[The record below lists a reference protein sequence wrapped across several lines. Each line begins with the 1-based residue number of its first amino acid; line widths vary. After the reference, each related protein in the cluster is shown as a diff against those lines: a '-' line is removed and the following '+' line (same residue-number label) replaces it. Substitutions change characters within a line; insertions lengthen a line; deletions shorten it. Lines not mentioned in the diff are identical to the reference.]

1 MVAWSRS
8 VGNLMGGPG
17 DPPHCMIR
25 IVSLFLFLPLLAG
38 AALLPE
44 SLGEF
49 ERKSVEPYTPAE
61 RDLYIEFGFE
71 EGETAHYAT
80 EAGQSVDITARRC
93 QDPTG
98 AFAVFLW
105 LQPEEGTEQ
114 PYGEGAVR
122 SGDRTLIRFGNY
134 VIELQGAEP
143 IDEHIELMLA
153 FLPRVQMTAP
163 PPLLAYFPNDQ
174 IVPYSARHVLG
185 PASLEQIAPEISP
198 SIAAFHFGTE
208 AHYGRYAT
216 PNGEHKLLLFSYP
229 TPQIARD
236 QFEAFNEL
244 GDVVAKRSG
253 PLVAVV
259 PNPPSADEA
268 QRLLARVRYAAE
280 VTPDHREPTR
290 SENLGT
296 LLVDIII
303 FCGLLV
309 ILMIVGGGI
318 VAGTRILAG
327 QYAPSSILASPDE
340 GNILRLDIEKH

>member
-1 MVAWSRS
+1 MTRV
-8 VGNLMGGPG
+8 
-17 DPPHCMIR
+17 
-25 IVSLFLFLPLLAG
+25 VSLLLLFPLLAG

-44 SLGEF
+44 ALGEF

-71 EGETAHYAT
+71 EGETAHYVAK
-80 EAGQSVDITARRC
+80 AGPSVDITARRF

-105 LQPEEGTEQ
+105 LQPEQSVERA
-114 PYGEGAVR
+114 YGESAVQ

-134 VIELQGAEP
+134 VIEMRGAEP
-143 IDEHIELMLA
+143 IDEHVELMLA

-163 PPLLAYFPNDQ
+163 PPLLAYFPTSQ
-174 IVPYSARHVLG
+174 IVPHSARHILG
-185 PASLEQIAPEISP
+185 PAGLERLAPEIPP
-198 SIAAFHFGTE
+198 SVAAFHFGTE

-216 PNGEHKLLLFSYP
+216 PNGEHELLLFSYP

-236 QFEAFNEL
+236 QFEAFNQLEA
-244 GDVVAKRSG
+244 VVAKRSG

-280 VTPDHREPTR
+280 VTSHHREMTR

-296 LLVDIII
+296 LFIDIII
-303 FCGLLV
+303 FCGLLGF
-309 ILMIVGGGI
+309 LMIVGGGI
-318 VAGTRILAG
+318 VAGTRMLAG
-327 QYAPSSILASPDE
+327 KYAPQSILASTDE
-340 GNILRLDIEKH
+340 GNILRLDIDKH